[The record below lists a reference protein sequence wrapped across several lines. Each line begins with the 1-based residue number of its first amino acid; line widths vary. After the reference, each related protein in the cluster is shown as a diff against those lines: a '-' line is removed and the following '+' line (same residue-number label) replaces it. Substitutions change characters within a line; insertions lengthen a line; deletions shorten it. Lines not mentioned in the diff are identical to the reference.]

1 MLKNFLLASLLLANT
16 FLTAQ
21 TPASTSSIFFETAQ
35 SELSAEARQTLD
47 EIAPALLQAPDYQVN
62 IEAFTDDRGA
72 EQYNLRLAADRAAS
86 VQNYLAAKGLVA
98 DKTSV
103 QNWGEQK
110 AAGPTDLGR
119 QRSRRV
125 DVAINSFFF
134 NDLKEVQDRLAANT
148 VWSCFMPSLRPT
160 AAWTGNLPGKNSAK
174 LCAQAV

>member
-72 EQYNLRLAADRAAS
+72 ELYNLRLAAERAAS
-86 VQNYLAAKGLVA
+86 VQNYLAAKGLGCR
-98 DKTSV
+98 
-103 QNWGEQK
+103 QNLRAK
-110 AAGPTDLGR
+110 LGR
-119 QRSRRV
+119 TESHKPYRSR
-125 DVAINSFFF
+125 AT
-134 NDLKEVQDRLAANT
+134 KK
-148 VWSCFMPSLRPT
+148 P
-160 AAWTGNLPGKNSAK
+160 PG
-174 LCAQAV
+174 

>member
-86 VQNYLAAKGLVA
+86 VQNYLAAKGLGCR
-98 DKTSV
+98 
-103 QNWGEQK
+103 QNLRAK
-110 AAGPTDLGR
+110 LGR
-119 QRSRRV
+119 TESHEPYRSR
-125 DVAINSFFF
+125 AT
-134 NDLKEVQDRLAANT
+134 KK
-148 VWSCFMPSLRPT
+148 P
-160 AAWTGNLPGKNSAK
+160 PG
-174 LCAQAV
+174 